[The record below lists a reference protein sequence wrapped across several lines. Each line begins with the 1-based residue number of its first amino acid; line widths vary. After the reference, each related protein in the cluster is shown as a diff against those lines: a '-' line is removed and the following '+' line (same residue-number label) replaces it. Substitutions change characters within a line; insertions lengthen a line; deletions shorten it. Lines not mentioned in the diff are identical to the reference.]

1 MPSVQAVILK
11 NDCISLSSL
20 KTIENYHKLMSGATV
35 VRSTDGLEVGGSNPT
50 SAARLAES
58 KGLETAPYLYLVLG
72 TSVP

>member
-1 MPSVQAVILK
+1 MA
-11 NDCISLSSL
+11 
-20 KTIENYHKLMSGATV
+20 SGATV
-35 VRSTDGLEVGGSNPT
+35 VRSTDGLEVGGSNPA

>member
-1 MPSVQAVILK
+1 MCQ
-11 NDCISLSSL
+11 
-20 KTIENYHKLMSGATV
+20 TSGATV
-35 VRSTDGLEVGGSNPT
+35 VRSTDGLEVGGSNPA